1 MKAKIVEKM
10 RSIEMRKA
18 EVRSQKGRISTLR
31 DLHGTTMR
39 KALKPSYG
47 LLADEERVN
56 VGLLSG
62 KNSRIHLNQLLF

>member
-1 MKAKIVEKM
+1 
-10 RSIEMRKA
+10 
-18 EVRSQKGRISTLR
+18 
-31 DLHGTTMR
+31 MR